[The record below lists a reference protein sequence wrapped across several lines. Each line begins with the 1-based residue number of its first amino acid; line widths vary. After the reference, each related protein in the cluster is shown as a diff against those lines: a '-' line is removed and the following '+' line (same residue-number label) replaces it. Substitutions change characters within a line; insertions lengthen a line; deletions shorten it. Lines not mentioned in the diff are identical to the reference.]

1 MIILERYRALGQVMA
16 TQGEDLEVSILA
28 SIVAL
33 ESLLEE
39 YTEQRVMD
47 YIKSL
52 GVVRNNVGTLSG
64 LNADTTEFLN
74 ANGYGVEGT
83 PDSFYLVKL

>member
-64 LNADTTEFLN
+64 LNVDITEFLN